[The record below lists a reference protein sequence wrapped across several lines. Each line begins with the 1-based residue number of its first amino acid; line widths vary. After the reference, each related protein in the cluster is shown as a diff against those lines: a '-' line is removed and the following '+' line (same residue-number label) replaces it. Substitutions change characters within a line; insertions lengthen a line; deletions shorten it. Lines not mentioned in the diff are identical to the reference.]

1 MKNTVLALGILAV
14 ALLGVIAFTTSDA
27 DAYRGDYTQVGPNHT
42 EEKEARMTEIFESK
56 DYDAWVEIMSE
67 DGRTPGVLNKIDT
80 AEKFET
86 FVEAKELAQEGNTQE
101 ANQKRAELGLGQGEG
116 QMKRNGNG
124 EGQGTMARDGNC
136 NR

>member
-14 ALLGVIAFTTSDA
+14 ALLGVIAFTTNDA

-42 EEKEARMTEIFESK
+42 QERESRMIEIFESK

-67 DGRTPGVLNKIDT
+67 DGRTPGVLRKIDT
-80 AEKFET
+80 PEKFET

-101 ANQKRAELGLGQGEG
+101 ANQKRAELGLGQGG
-116 QMKRNGNG
+116 MHGNG
-124 EGQGTMARDGNC
+124 QGRGMGNC